1 MDIVRER
8 LEREYDL
15 DLLAT
20 MPSVGF
26 EVTLTNGE
34 VLEVHNPSDMPDP
47 ARVAEIR
54 EPYVKAL
61 DPHAEGV
68 RRRR

>member
-15 DLLAT
+15 ELMAT

-26 EVTLTNGE
+26 EVELTDGE
-34 VLEVHNPSDMPDP
+34 VIEVHNPSDMPDP
-47 ARVAEIR
+47 ARIAR
-54 EPYVKAL
+54 
-61 DPHAEGV
+61 DPRAV
-68 RRRR
+68 